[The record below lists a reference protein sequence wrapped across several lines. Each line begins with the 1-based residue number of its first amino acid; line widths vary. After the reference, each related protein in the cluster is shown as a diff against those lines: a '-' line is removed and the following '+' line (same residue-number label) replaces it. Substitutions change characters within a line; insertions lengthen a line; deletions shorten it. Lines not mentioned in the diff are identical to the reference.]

1 MRFLD
6 ANVFIYA
13 YYKPKKPLTER
24 ERQMKEQA
32 KEIIS
37 NVSQGKEDVITS
49 VVHVSEV
56 ANILKAGLSADQLT
70 ATIRGLFMLNNV
82 KIMGVTAEAYFAAV
96 ELGEDLKLEVNDAL
110 AVDIM
115 KTNNVKEIYSFDEH
129 FDQVDA
135 ITKLPTPKT
144 KIKAPFP

>member
-13 YYKPKKPLTER
+13 YYKPKKQLTQK

-32 KEIIS
+32 KAIIG
-37 NVSQGKEDVITS
+37 NVSEGKEEVLMS

-56 ANILKAGLSADQLT
+56 VNILKHGMPQDQLT
-70 ATIRGLFMLNNV
+70 VIIRGLFMLDNMT
-82 KIMGVTAEAYFAAV
+82 ITGVTREAYFAAT
-96 ELGEDLKLEVNDAL
+96 ELGDDLKLEANDAL

-115 KTNNVKEIYSFDEH
+115 KANNISEIYSFDEH
-129 FDQVDA
+129 FDKVDS
-135 ITKLPTPKT
+135 ITRLPSM
-144 KIKAPFP
+144 